1 MKITEEKSYAFAV
14 HCKAGL
20 GRTGTL
26 ISSYVIKNYK
36 MPAAAMI
43 GWNRICRP
51 GSILGPQ
58 QNFLIDKEAYLMS
71 LNSIFGTKAEEYLE
85 LRKQIKAIINRIY
98 QLMTMNLLQL

>member
-1 MKITEEKSYAFAV
+1 
-14 HCKAGL
+14 
-20 GRTGTL
+20 
-26 ISSYVIKNYK
+26 
-36 MPAAAMI
+36 MI

-85 LRKQIKAIINRIY
+85 LSKQIKAIINRIY